1 MTHRPLE
8 GMRVLDLT
16 RVASGPFTT
25 MLMADMGAEVIKLER
40 PGSGDEVRAMGRRL
54 PGCDPRM
61 SDYYVTLNRSKR
73 SVAIDL
79 STPTGA
85 EITRRLAACSDV
97 FIENF
102 RPGVADRLGV
112 GFDAVRA
119 LRPHVVYTSIS
130 GFGSSGPWADRPAN
144 DVMMQSLSGLM
155 GVTGEIGGAPVRLG
169 SSISDFATG
178 LFALSGTLAA
188 LVARDQFPE
197 GQHVE
202 VPMLDS
208 SIAILPNFVP
218 MANRGTRIERIG
230 RRHPQII
237 GYASFE
243 CADGK
248 YVTVGAF
255 SEVFWRR
262 LCPLLGHDEWLDD
275 ERFVDNN
282 ARVAHREILDG
293 ELDRVFRTRTSDE
306 WLEALERADVPCAP
320 VLEFHEAIAT
330 EQARHNDVVWKMR
343 HGDEAVG
350 VARNPIRSPQW
361 SPYAPVPAP
370 DVGAQTAE
378 VLAEVLGL
386 DDTEIDDLAAAGA
399 IDLPKGD

>member
-1 MTHRPLE
+1 MTTRPLE

-40 PGSGDEVRAMGRRL
+40 PGTGDEVRAMGRPL
-54 PGCDPRM
+54 PGCDPRE

-73 SVAIDL
+73 SIAIDL
-79 STPTGA
+79 SNPSGVEVTC
-85 EITRRLAACSDV
+85 RLAARCDV

-102 RPGVADRLGV
+102 RPGVAARLGV
-112 GFDAVRA
+112 GYDTVRA

-130 GFGSSGPWADRPAN
+130 GFGPSGPWADRPAN

-155 GVTGEIGGAPVRLG
+155 GVTGEIGGPPVRLG

-188 LVARDQFPE
+188 LLARDRYPE

-218 MANRGTRIERIG
+218 MADRGIRIERIG
-230 RRHPQII
+230 RRHPQIL

-243 CADGK
+243 CSDGK

-262 LCPLLGHDEWLDD
+262 LCPVLGHEDWLTDD
-275 ERFVDNN
+275 RFVSNVT
-282 ARVAHREILDG
+282 RVAHREALDV
-293 ELDRVFRTRTSDE
+293 ELERVFRSRTCEE
-306 WLEALERADVPCAP
+306 WLDALQRADVPCSP
-320 VLEFHEAIAT
+320 VLEFHEAITT
-330 EQARHNDVVWKMR
+330 EQARHNDVVWHLP
-343 HGDEAVG
+343 HGDAPVG

-361 SPYAPVPAP
+361 PPYAPEPAP
-370 DVGAQTAE
+370 GVGADTAE
-378 VLAEVLGL
+378 VLTDVLGL
-386 DDTEIDDLAAAGA
+386 SSAEIDDLASTGA
-399 IDLPKGD
+399 IDLPGSG